1 MEINYLKEENNL
13 LRDIIDQAA
22 TSIADVIQVYLQ
34 PSEYH
39 NKERKLFVIIIEILR
54 VIFGSRCN
62 IKYLIDIGKDV
73 LLVSKDFMRS
83 ILIDQ
88 QGGLYIRDDI
98 ECT

>member
-1 MEINYLKEENNL
+1 LERNYLKEENNL

-39 NKERKLFVIIIEILR
+39 NNERKLIVLIMEILR

-62 IKYLIDIGKDV
+62 IKYLMEI
-73 LLVSKDFMRS
+73 
-83 ILIDQ
+83 
-88 QGGLYIRDDI
+88 
-98 ECT
+98 